1 MKQYQG
7 TKKKDFDELIEFIN
21 KASTLGYSLHS
32 FTESNGVFYA
42 ICAYRDNYKCNC
54 CNFVFINGHT
64 YCQKYTKE

>member
-32 FTESNGVFYA
+32 FTVSYGVFYA
-42 ICAYRDNYKCNC
+42 I
-54 CNFVFINGHT
+54 FV
-64 YCQKYTKE
+64 KEY